1 MTLSNGSLEVSVFM
15 SQMGGRTPALIAAAQ
30 PNNDLGKGYGD
41 EIFDPI
47 KSLEVFFDRMQA
59 KVTS

>member
-1 MTLSNGSLEVSVFM
+1 MTPSIGSLVVSVFIT
-15 SQMGGRTPALIAAAQ
+15 QMDGRTPALIAAAQ

>member
-1 MTLSNGSLEVSVFM
+1 M
-15 SQMGGRTPALIAAAQ
+15 SQMDCRAPALIAAAQ
-30 PNNDLGKGYGD
+30 PNNDLGKGYVD